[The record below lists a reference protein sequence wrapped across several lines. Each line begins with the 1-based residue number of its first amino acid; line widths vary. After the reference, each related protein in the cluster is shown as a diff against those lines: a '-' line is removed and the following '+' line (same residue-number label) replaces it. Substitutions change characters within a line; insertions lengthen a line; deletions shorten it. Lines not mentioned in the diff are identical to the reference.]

1 MLRCKPGDLAVVI
14 RPAPQEPRA
23 LGLFVTVICR
33 EGYGSYTRFGLSA
46 SEPLWLVE
54 AGAEYRMSTG
64 NLLRR
69 FCVPDAL
76 LRPIRPGDEEDEAL
90 RIESIPSTDK
100 VTS

>member
-1 MLRCKPGDLAVVI
+1 MNCKPGDLAVVI

-23 LGLFVTVICR
+23 LGAFVKVIR
-33 EGYGSYTRFGLSA
+33 RNGFASYTGIGLGA
-46 SEPLWLVE
+46 NEPRWIVE
-54 AGAEYRMSTG
+54 TSSKYLCTSGRALS
-64 NLLRR
+64 R